1 MQHNADRVGDQATS
15 EQQQPGQ
22 NRWNRKLLKNYCAI
36 TTNGCSRT
44 TPVIWESEK
53 EGDPRKQPVTSS
65 PIKQELCVAVA
76 PESTVSSS
84 VSGSSTTGMNFVN
97 IKIEPKSPNCNLA
110 QNRDGGYSAISTM
123 EASNSMATSSHHIGT
138 GCRRDINADF
148 KKIDFLLKLSQKTAT
163 SQIPVGIAVARQR
176 LHPDPGLTTTAG
188 SAPGTMKDMHGSR
201 HIGSTFVEMM
211 QPLGNNIFLSAPQQS
226 APAMIGSWQYP
237 SK

>member
-148 KKIDFLLKLSQKTAT
+148 KKIDFIKIIPKNSDQPNSSWNCRGATASSSGPRADDHSRIGPGHDEGHARFPAHWFDVCGDDAAAGQQHISFGAPT
-163 SQIPVGIAVARQR
+163 ISPRHDWFLAIPQ
-176 LHPDPGLTTTAG
+176 
-188 SAPGTMKDMHGSR
+188 
-201 HIGSTFVEMM
+201 
-211 QPLGNNIFLSAPQQS
+211 
-226 APAMIGSWQYP
+226 
-237 SK
+237 